1 MGDIDQVLRL
11 FVSILVGYKY
21 DEAQLRNTVPALS
34 LAESKVEA
42 QLRDTVLA
50 LRQKFFYLLTNSD
63 ISRIATTFR
72 CMRIY
77 VSVTKCP
84 LALWFNFNIACEE
97 EYIQEKVMKCPP
109 NYTPQ

>member
-63 ISRIATTFR
+63 ISRIATNFR

-84 LALWFNFNIACEE
+84 LALWFNFNIAF
-97 EYIQEKVMKCPP
+97 
-109 NYTPQ
+109 